1 MFRFELVLVA
11 ACVAASPI
19 GATAQATERSDGALS
34 AAQFRDLRGEYL
46 MDDGSTLSIDG
57 VRLRPL
63 ARLDDRPPVP
73 LQVAGPNRLVSQDG
87 RWRLEFQSRADRVD
101 AVVLTIQQET
111 GR

>member
-1 MFRFELVLVA
+1 MFRFDLAMA
-11 ACVAASPI
+11 AVCVAASPM
-19 GATAQATERSDGALS
+19 GAEAQTAEGSVDVLS

-87 RWRLEFQSRADRVD
+87 RWRLEFQSRADGVD
-101 AVVLTIQQET
+101 AVVLTMQRT

>member
-1 MFRFELVLVA
+1 MFRFNLALVA
-11 ACVAASPI
+11 VCVAASPI
-19 GATAQATERSDGALS
+19 GVTAQIIERPEVELS

-46 MDDGSTLSIDG
+46 LDDGSRLSIAG

-73 LQVAGPNRLVSQDG
+73 LQVAGPNRLVSRDG
-87 RWRLEFQSRADRVD
+87 RWRLEFQSRADGVD
-101 AVVLTIQQET
+101 AVVLTMQST

>member
-1 MFRFELVLVA
+1 MFRFDLAMVA
-11 ACVAASPI
+11 VCVAASPLD
-19 GATAQATERSDGALS
+19 ATAQATERSDDELS

-73 LQVAGPNRLVSQDG
+73 LLVAGPNRLVSQDG
-87 RWRLEFQSRADRVD
+87 RWRLEFQSRADGVD
-101 AVVLTIQQET
+101 AVVLTMQRA